1 MFNPRNGLPAP
12 PAWLETAIFY
22 EIYPQT
28 FYDSNGDGIGDVQ
41 GIVDKLDYIADLGA
55 NALWINPCFDSPFK
69 DAGYDIRDYYTVA
82 PRYGTNAD
90 LEKLFTEAHTR
101 GIKVLLDLVPGH
113 TSEQNDWFQY
123 SCKAEPNQYSD
134 RYIWTSHAFDNGD
147 GLPFIGGEA
156 PRNGTYILNFFKSQ
170 PALNYGFNK
179 KTRPWQQS
187 VDAPGP
193 VANQEEMANIMRYW
207 LDKGADGFRVDM
219 ADSLVK
225 FDGEDKQETIKVWQ
239 KIFARFRNDYP
250 EAAFVSE
257 WGKPIQALKAG
268 FDMDFYLD
276 WRNNGYNVLA
286 RNTDDPLGRSEDL
299 SFFKQSSGTS
309 PQEFIDQYW
318 PQYEQIR
325 DLGYFSLISCNHDT
339 PRLAPRLTDAE
350 RRLFFIFLLTM
361 PGVPFI
367 YYGDEIGMRYLDIP
381 TKEGGYQR
389 TGTRTPMQ
397 WDATKKNCGFSSAP
411 TEELYL
417 PQDTAADA
425 PDAASQMLDP
435 AALRPFVQ
443 KLIGLRSQHP
453 ELHADSDFSFLW
465 AHDNSRILAY
475 RRESSGGNRCAVA
488 LNAGDTADSIT
499 LESPA
504 TIIVSSGDARVEGN
518 TVHLGPSS
526 GAVVELA

>member
-1 MFNPRNGLPAP
+1 
-12 PAWLETAIFY
+12 
-22 EIYPQT
+22 
-28 FYDSNGDGIGDVQ
+28 
-41 GIVDKLDYIADLGA
+41 
-55 NALWINPCFDSPFK
+55 
-69 DAGYDIRDYYTVA
+69 
-82 PRYGTNAD
+82 
-90 LEKLFTEAHTR
+90 
-101 GIKVLLDLVPGH
+101 
-113 TSEQNDWFQY
+113 
-123 SCKAEPNQYSD
+123 
-134 RYIWTSHAFDNGD
+134 
-147 GLPFIGGEA
+147 
-156 PRNGTYILNFFKSQ
+156 
-170 PALNYGFNK
+170 
-179 KTRPWQQS
+179 
-187 VDAPGP
+187 
-193 VANQEEMANIMRYW
+193 
-207 LDKGADGFRVDM
+207 
-219 ADSLVK
+219 
-225 FDGEDKQETIKVWQ
+225 
-239 KIFARFRNDYP
+239 
-250 EAAFVSE
+250 
-257 WGKPIQALKAG
+257 
-268 FDMDFYLD
+268 
-276 WRNNGYNVLA
+276 
-286 RNTDDPLGRSEDL
+286 
-299 SFFKQSSGTS
+299 
-309 PQEFIDQYW
+309 
-318 PQYEQIR
+318 
-325 DLGYFSLISCNHDT
+325 
-339 PRLAPRLTDAE
+339 
-350 RRLFFIFLLTM
+350 M

-518 TVHLGPSS
+518 TVHLGHSS